1 MFLTLGGV
9 DCEVTNSSTTSITC
23 TAGINN
29 PKVSKVV
36 VTVDGIGRSDD
47 ATTFTYT
54 LSAGDLVPTKGTQIL
69 KNTG

>member
-1 MFLTLGGV
+1 M
-9 DCEVTNSSTTSITC
+9 DCAVTSSSITSITC
-23 TAGINN
+23 TAGISN

-54 LSAGDLVPTKGTQIL
+54 LSAAGLAPAKGRYFCIRCV
-69 KNTG
+69 K